1 MFLFLKKKN
10 TGKEEGRKRGYKGK
24 SREEGA
30 KAVMKKQKKEDV
42 EEIKNWD
49 EHLNSFHLG

>member
-1 MFLFLKKKN
+1 MTITKKN
-10 TGKEEGRKRGYKGK
+10 NNK
-24 SREEGA
+24 SWVQRNSDPNILLVEEGA